1 MIDLTSLY
9 SELESMIDSSL
20 RELAEVPPS
29 ELGPLCEELC
39 VFFRT
44 AGIGALLLELDVN
57 QFYHMLIRS
66 GLTRV
71 FLLQQTAPEEKEL
84 SRFCKITKANGFFD
98 SVAANR
104 FDVAEKIAVLSPQKW
119 MERYEYEDDYCYI
132 LFLHNMIRGG
142 EKSLKEK
149 IVNQFEKILEG
160 ESSPKYDVC
169 YALFKQDN
177 QYFDD
182 AFSGLINLWTDEI
195 VFQKKSISRNE
206 IEFAAARHVYVEGLA
221 LLRIAEIVGI
231 ETQDEYQ
238 YCPKEARLPMHT
250 PFPNT
255 GFPM

>member
-1 MIDLTSLY
+1 MFDLTSLY
-9 SELESMIDSSL
+9 QDIESMVDFSLEQLAKASS
-20 RELAEVPPS
+20 S
-29 ELGPLCEELC
+29 ELGPLCEELY
-39 VFFRT
+39 VFYRT
-44 AGIGALLLELDVN
+44 AGIAALLLDLDIDR
-57 QFYHMLIRS
+57 FYHMLIRS
-66 GLTRV
+66 GLIRV
-71 FLLQQTAPEEKEL
+71 FLLQKSTQEDKKL
-84 SRFCKITKANGFFD
+84 SRFCKLTKVNGFFD

-104 FDVAEKIAVLSPQKW
+104 FDVAEKITVLSPQKW
-119 MERYEYEDDYCYI
+119 IERYEYEDDYCYI

-149 IVNQFEKILEG
+149 IIYRFEKILEG

-182 AFSGLINLWTDEI
+182 AFSDLIDLWTDEI
-195 VFQKKSISRNE
+195 EFQKKSISRNE
-206 IEFAAARHVYVEGLA
+206 VEFAAARHIYIEGLA
-221 LLRIAEIVGI
+221 LLRIAEMVGI

-238 YCPKEARLPMHT
+238 YCPKEARLPMRT

>member
-9 SELESMIDSSL
+9 SELELMIDSSL
-20 RELAEVPPS
+20 KELAEVPLS

-39 VFFRT
+39 VLFRT
-44 AGIGALLLELDVN
+44 AGSGALLLELDVDR
-57 QFYHMLIRS
+57 FHHMLIRS

-104 FDVAEKIAVLSPQKW
+104 FDVAEKITVLSPQKW

-132 LFLHNMIRGG
+132 LFLHNMIIGG
-142 EKSLKEK
+142 EKSLKKK
-149 IVNQFEKILEG
+149 IIDRFEKILEG
-160 ESSPKYDVC
+160 ESSPKHDVC

-182 AFSGLINLWTDEI
+182 AFSDLIDLWTDEI
-195 VFQKKSISRNE
+195 EFQKKSISRNE
-206 IEFAAARHVYVEGLA
+206 VEFAAARHIYIEGLA
-221 LLRIAEIVGI
+221 LLRIAEMVGI

-238 YCPKEARLPMHT
+238 YCPKEARLPMRT